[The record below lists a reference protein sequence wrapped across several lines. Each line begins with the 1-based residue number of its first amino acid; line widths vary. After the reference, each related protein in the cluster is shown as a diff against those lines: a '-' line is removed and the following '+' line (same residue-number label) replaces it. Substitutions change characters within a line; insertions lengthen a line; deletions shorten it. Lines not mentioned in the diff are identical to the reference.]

1 MFGGVAGG
9 IAEYFDIDPVI
20 VRIGFVVTFFLWGFS
35 MILYFV
41 LWVIVPMSK
50 RSVAFS
56 DSTVFDSDC
65 HEGRRMDA
73 ENDRHLKDRTVQILA
88 FALILLGAMKTI
100 DYFLPNF
107 DFSVLFAFLLVGCG
121 LALLLKRKN

>member
-9 IAEYFDIDPVI
+9 IAEYLDIDPVI

-35 MILYFV
+35 VILYFV
-41 LWVIVPMSK
+41 LWAIVPTSK

-65 HEGRRMDA
+65 HEGRQPSTA
-73 ENDRHLKDRTVQILA
+73 PEAKLKDRTVQILA

-121 LALLLKRKN
+121 LALLLKLKN